1 MAVGGQ
7 DGLFGK
13 GILLYPKEKNEVRII
28 AVFVFGY

>member
-13 GILLYPKEKNEVRII
+13 GILLYPKEKNEVRI